1 MPTADVV
8 NMNLQTVGSVEL
20 DERLFGT
27 KVREHVLHEV
37 VMMQRASMRQGTA
50 STKTRG
56 EVRGSGRKLWKQKG
70 TGRAR
75 VGSIRSPLWRHGGIV
90 FGPRPRKYGYAIP
103 KKKYHLA
110 LCCAISGRFADGK
123 LLIVDNIDLDQPKT
137 GLLAKVL
144 KGLGDYRRALIL
156 YNDGAEF
163 LMRAAANLP
172 HVTLLRAEELN
183 VYDVL
188 RHDLIVIP
196 KSELHRVET
205 CWATVPNAKSS
216 KVAG

>member
-1 MPTADVV
+1 
-8 NMNLQTVGSVEL
+8 
-20 DERLFGT
+20 
-27 KVREHVLHEV
+27 
-37 VMMQRASMRQGTA
+37 MQRAGMRQGTA

-56 EVRGSGRKLWKQKG
+56 EVRGSGRKVWKQKK

-90 FGPRPRKYGYAIP
+90 FGPRPRKYGYSLP

-110 LCCAISGRFADGK
+110 LRGAISGKFADGK
-123 LLIVDNIDLDQPKT
+123 LLIVDKIDPDQPKT
-137 GLLAKVL
+137 GLLAKAL

-156 YNDGAEF
+156 CGDDSGF
-163 LMRAAANLP
+163 LTRAAANLP

-188 RHDLIVIP
+188 RHDLILILQ
-196 KSELHRVET
+196 SELPRVET
-205 CWATVPNAKSS
+205 CWATVPHAESS

>member
-1 MPTADVV
+1 MPTADIV
-8 NMNLQTVGSVEL
+8 NMNRQAVGSIEL
-20 DERLFGT
+20 DERLFGA

-37 VMMQRASMRQGTA
+37 VVMQRASMRQGTA

-56 EVRGSGRKLWKQKG
+56 EVRGSGRKLWNQKK

-75 VGSIRSPLWRHGGIV
+75 IGSIRSPLWRHGGIV

-110 LCCAISGRFADGK
+110 LCCAMSGRFADGK
-123 LLIVDNIDLDQPKT
+123 LLIIDNIGLDQPKT
-137 GLLAKVL
+137 GLLAKAL
-144 KGLGDYRRALIL
+144 NGLGDFRRALIL
-156 YNDGAEF
+156 YGDDSGILA
-163 LMRAAANLP
+163 RAAANLP

-196 KSELHRVET
+196 QSELPSVEAR
-205 CWATVPNAKSS
+205 WAAVPR
-216 KVAG
+216 AGVS

>member
-8 NMNLQTVGSVEL
+8 NMNRQTVGSVEL

-37 VMMQRASMRQGTA
+37 VVMQRASMRQGTA

-56 EVRGSGRKLWKQKG
+56 EVRGSGRKLWRQKK

-75 VGSIRSPLWRHGGIV
+75 VGSIRSPLWRHGGIT

-110 LCCAISGRFADGK
+110 LCSAISGRFADGK
-123 LLIVDNIDLDQPKT
+123 LLIVDNVEPPEPKT
-137 GLLAKVL
+137 RLLASAL
-144 KGLGDYRRALIL
+144 KGLGNYRRALIVAGKADDIL
-156 YNDGAEF
+156 R
-163 LMRAAANLP
+163 RAAENLSD
-172 HVTLLRAEELN
+172 VTLLRAEDLN
-183 VYDVL
+183 VYDIL

-196 KSELHRVET
+196 QQRLARVHEL
-205 CWATVPNAKSS
+205 WARAPRSDQGA
-216 KVAG
+216 A